1 MKLIGRLAFA
11 IILPAFRLYLKK
23 TQRAYVIIRV
33 DGQILLSK
41 NWIGRQK
48 WQLPGGGIDKNES
61 PEQAAIRELK
71 EEAGINARAS
81 QLSKITEGIW
91 QTDRLGYKY
100 YIFGLEL
107 KNKPAIKQLYP
118 EIIETAWLKL
128 AELTPGNTTAE
139 VLTALSSTGL
149 L

>member
-107 KNKPAIKQLYP
+107 KNKPAIKRLYP
-118 EIIETAWLKL
+118 
-128 AELTPGNTTAE
+128 
-139 VLTALSSTGL
+139 
-149 L
+149 